1 MKILGNY
8 LVFRLVNR
16 IFANDMAQKVIFS
29 EQLERT
35 LETAIGEC
43 HPDRLFVLTDDNTRR
58 LCWPV
63 VKDYGCLAAAQLIT
77 IPAGDEHKNL
87 TSLSHVWEQLQQ
99 GGATRHSLMVCLG
112 GGMVTDLGGFAASTF
127 KRGIAFI
134 NIPTTLLAMVDASVG
149 GKTGINFCGLKNE
162 VGVFSEAQAV
172 IICTRFLQTLD
183 MQNVLS
189 GYAEMLKH
197 GLISN
202 KEHWAE
208 LLRFP
213 IESLNRQ
220 DVEDSSDGQDP
231 SGGLASLLARSVAV
245 KERIVEA
252 DPHEQGLRKAL
263 NLGHTIGHAIEEW
276 SFTPTPN
283 PLLHGYAVAY
293 GLVGELYLSAVKCH
307 FPTDRLRQTVQ
318 FVREHYGT
326 PAITCNDYP
335 ALLRLMTHDKK
346 NTAGTINFTLLSDI
360 GELQLN
366 QSATDEEIC
375 EALDFLREM

>member
-213 IESLNRQ
+213 IESLNSQ